1 LAPITPHICE
11 EIWEKLGFEDFV
23 TVTKY
28 PQVEDSK
35 MNREM
40 ELAEEFLI
48 NTISDINEILKVTKI
63 TPKKVVLY
71 TPSQWKYK
79 LHEIAIEMSLG
90 SELALNSLMKKAMAE
105 KEIKEHSKDAAGFA
119 KKLVDN
125 LKSRGKEDLVTLNIQ
140 INEKGYLIEAKDFLT
155 HELKCEIEVYSSDDE
170 NKYDPQGKAKFAVPR
185 RPAIFVE

>member
-1 LAPITPHICE
+1 
-11 EIWEKLGFEDFV
+11 
-23 TVTKY
+23 
-28 PQVEDSK
+28 
-35 MNREM
+35 M

-48 NTISDINEILKVTKI
+48 NTITDVNEILKVTKI

-79 LHEIAIEMSLG
+79 LHEMAIEMSLG
-90 SELALNSLMKKAMAE
+90 SELVINSLMKKAMAFE
-105 KEIKEHSKDAAGFA
+105 EIKEHSKDAAGFA

-125 LKSRGKEDLVTLNIQ
+125 LKSRGKEDLETLNIP
-140 INEKGYLIEAKDFLT
+140 INEKGYLTEAKDFLA

-170 NKYDPQGKAKFAVPR
+170 SKYDPQGKAKFAQPR